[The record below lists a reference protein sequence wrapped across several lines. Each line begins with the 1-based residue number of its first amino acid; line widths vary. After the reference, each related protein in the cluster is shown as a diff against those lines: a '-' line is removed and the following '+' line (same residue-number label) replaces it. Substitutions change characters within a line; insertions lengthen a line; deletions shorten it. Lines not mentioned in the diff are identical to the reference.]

1 MTVDPNSITG
11 TGLTISI
18 EFRNIPQRN
27 TRHGYCSCEYH
38 QPLTQRHQATTKT
51 LPAPTFTILHLPRQI
66 QTPKEKKKKREKK
79 QHASPQPPSLPKFS
93 LPAPTA
99 SSAPKTKT
107 DLSTPRPSLVAVPPL
122 FEPPSSNSTP
132 ASTTPFTTPTK
143 STGKPWTLAREA
155 CTIHHFHFEDLNDP
169 EQML

>member
-1 MTVDPNSITG
+1 MFQKLLAMSRWMKQEQHFWVV
-11 TGLTISI
+11 L
-18 EFRNIPQRN
+18 Q
-27 TRHGYCSCEYH
+27 
-38 QPLTQRHQATTKT
+38 T
-51 LPAPTFTILHLPRQI
+51 L
-66 QTPKEKKKKREKK
+66 EKK

-107 DLSTPRPSLVAVPPL
+107 DLSTPRPSLVAEPPL